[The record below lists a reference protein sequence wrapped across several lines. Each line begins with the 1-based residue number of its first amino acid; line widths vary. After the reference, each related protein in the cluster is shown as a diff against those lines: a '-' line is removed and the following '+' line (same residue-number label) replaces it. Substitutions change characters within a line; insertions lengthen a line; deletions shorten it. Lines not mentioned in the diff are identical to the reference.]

1 MKLRKQLNNKVSNW
15 KRFKSRIKF
24 QKGNLR
30 NLIVLK
36 SRISKKN
43 KKFNKLLKNS
53 KMNIR
58 QKNEFFY
65 KQKPE

>member
-58 QKNEFFY
+58 QQNEFFY

>member
-43 KKFNKLLKNS
+43 KKFNKLLKNL
-53 KMNIR
+53 KINIR
-58 QKNEFFY
+58 QQTEFFY